1 MKNTLLFT
9 QMYCKC
15 SHRLL
20 TYPTRRDKTARFE
33 VQK

>member
-15 SHRLL
+15 SHRSLIYL
-20 TYPTRRDKTARFE
+20 TRRDKMARFE